1 MAASFISRD
10 VNKLSTT
17 KNTRMNRLV
26 HRVFVL
32 DHNLVAFN
40 EDITDLTIYG
50 DTVL

>member
-17 KNTRMNRLV
+17 KIHGWNRLV

-40 EDITDLTIYG
+40 EDITDFTIYS